1 MVKHIVMWNFKEDVP
16 EGEKKAIKEKAKKEL
31 EALVGV
37 VPGLISAFVI
47 TEPLSS
53 SSHDFCLVTELETLE
68 ALAAYAVNPN
78 HQNVANTYVRPY
90 TCNRAAMDYMMD

>member
-37 VPGLISAFVI
+37 VPGLSAAFVI
-47 TEPLSS
+47 TEQLLP
-53 SSHDFCLVTELETLE
+53 
-68 ALAAYAVNPN
+68 AVMISVLL
-78 HQNVANTYVRPY
+78 QNWRH
-90 TCNRAAMDYMMD
+90 RKHWLLMQ

>member
-37 VPGLISAFVI
+37 VPGLIRRI
-47 TEPLSS
+47 CD
-53 SSHDFCLVTELETLE
+53 H
-68 ALAAYAVNPN
+68 
-78 HQNVANTYVRPY
+78 
-90 TCNRAAMDYMMD
+90 RAAFFQQS

>member
-1 MVKHIVMWNFKEDVP
+1 MKFTEKLKA
-16 EGEKKAIKEKAKKEL
+16 KKADKIENPAKEKAKKEL

-53 SSHDFCLVTELETLE
+53 SSHDFCLVTELETPE

-90 TCNRAAMDYMMD
+90 T

>member
-16 EGEKKAIKEKAKKEL
+16 ESEKKAIKEKAKKEL

-47 TEPLSS
+47 TEPLAS
-53 SSHDFCLVTELETLE
+53 SSHDFCLVTELETPE

-78 HQNVANTYVRPY
+78 HQNVANPYVRPY

>member
-47 TEPLSS
+47 TEPLP
-53 SSHDFCLVTELETLE
+53 
-68 ALAAYAVNPN
+68 AVMISVLL
-78 HQNVANTYVRPY
+78 QNWRH
-90 TCNRAAMDYMMD
+90 RKH